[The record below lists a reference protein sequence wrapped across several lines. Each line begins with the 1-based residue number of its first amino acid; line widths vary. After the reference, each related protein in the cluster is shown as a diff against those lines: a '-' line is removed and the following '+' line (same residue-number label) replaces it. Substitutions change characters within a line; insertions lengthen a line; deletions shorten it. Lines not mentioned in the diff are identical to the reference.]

1 MADSTT
7 ANRAAQTFQDL
18 LANPYLRKL
27 AQDPEIRDDAR
38 IAYDAARK
46 ALDRA
51 RQADS
56 LGNAIFDDAKLHA
69 NIAKAANSIADA
81 RERLVTKPKRH
92 PFAKAFV
99 LLVAG
104 SVLALVLS
112 EELRNKVLDLLFG
125 AEEEFDY
132 VSTTGPLDG
141 NVADSASLGDE
152 A

>member
-1 MADSTT
+1 MADT
-7 ANRAAQTFQDL
+7 RATKNLQDL

-38 IAYDAARK
+38 GAYEAARK
-46 ALDRA
+46 AFERA
-51 RQADS
+51 RRSDN
-56 LGNAIFDDAKLHA
+56 LGSAIFDDAKLHA
-69 NIAKAANSIADA
+69 SVAQAAQSIADA
-81 RERLVTKPKRH
+81 RGRLVERPKGH
-92 PFAKAFV
+92 PLLKGFV

-112 EELRNKVLDLLFG
+112 EDLRGKVLDLLFG

-132 VSTTGPLDG
+132 VSTTAP
-141 NVADSASLGDE
+141 ADAGAAAETPAPGDD